1 MYILI
6 PTNDQ
11 QRFRG
16 IVYINQWSYT
26 SSLQQFWMEKNQL
39 RIRRRVFNRRDLEI
53 MWVYN

>member
-39 RIRRRVFNRRDLEI
+39 RIRRRAFNMEI